1 MEGATKVTMEWI
13 STGATNVLSIFD
25 VLLNTITSNPLLA
38 MLFVGGTIIPIG
50 FKIFKKFKRA

>member
-1 MEGATKVTMEWI
+1 MEETTVTMEWI

-25 VLLNTITSNPLLA
+25 VLLDTITSNPLLA

-50 FKIFKKFKRA
+50 FRIFKKFKRT

>member
-25 VLLNTITSNPLLA
+25 VLLDTITSNPLLS